1 MMEKLIASEINHL
14 KLDVVWI
21 ILSTCDLA
29 YTDGVEAEGPS
40 GLVNAD
46 FLGKFSTP
54 YEESTWRNGVADFG
68 K

>member
-1 MMEKLIASEINHL
+1 MEKLTASEINHL

-21 ILSTCDLA
+21 ILGAYDLV

-46 FLGKFSTP
+46 FLS
-54 YEESTWRNGVADFG
+54 
-68 K
+68 